1 MYALGKLC
9 CVALSFCCVVLPCL
23 SKHLKDDVLCIHVD
37 TLFSVNIITIT
48 GSPQVIPGV
57 SSVPFISTLLPLVL
71 VLGVTA
77 VKDAYDDVV
86 SLIHV
91 HVVLYTCFSATSY
104 HFSTHVP
111 CSSMYM
117 CIYHYVIYTSAY
129 KRQL

>member
-1 MYALGKLC
+1 MLC
-9 CVALSFCCVVLPCL
+9 CFVLLFGCVALPCL
-23 SKHLKDDVLCIHVD
+23 SKHLMDDVLCIHVD
-37 TLFSVNIITIT
+37 MLFSVNIITIT

-91 HVVLYTCFSATSY
+91 HVHLFLSY
-104 HFSTHVP
+104 
-111 CSSMYM
+111 
-117 CIYHYVIYTSAY
+117 
-129 KRQL
+129 

>member
-1 MYALGKLC
+1 MCDLRMCDLRCICNVYG
-9 CVALSFCCVVLPCL
+9 
-23 SKHLKDDVLCIHVD
+23 DVLCTHVCIGYID
-37 TLFSVNIITIT
+37 MLFCVNTLCIITIT

-91 HVVLYTCFSATSY
+91 HLFLSY
-104 HFSTHVP
+104 
-111 CSSMYM
+111 
-117 CIYHYVIYTSAY
+117 
-129 KRQL
+129 